1 MAVVIIS
8 LSVVALMGALITSIT
23 SSGEE
28 HSLVTLDTILKSYA
42 ETIKEQ
48 LQLQP
53 LSMPAP
59 PPSPQTFQ
67 NSCAASYSITLPTG
81 FVLPVGFDAP
91 QISSVAFWNPSSH
104 VFDSAAACTTNE
116 AAAVPDD
123 TTIQQIT
130 VTDTAANNVSDQ
142 LSLVVIDPHYIATPV
157 VVVTPS
163 PAAPTLGQ
171 AVVFTAT
178 ITVPTG
184 DPPPTGAVTWSVT
197 GPSGPL
203 MCAPGPGP
211 TTCGITASQAGPY
224 SATAN
229 VAADANYKM
238 SSGSLPSLTV
248 APATPTVT
256 LTSVTS
262 SPAGVE
268 TLTFTATVS
277 GPAGGPDFTKQL
289 NWSVSGPPGTT
300 PGCGSGSTLLS
311 GTTNPDTATCVV
323 SPTVMGSMYTATAAY
338 PVGDPNYTPASS
350 APDMAAG

>member
-23 SSGEE
+23 SSGEQ

-42 ETIKEQ
+42 ETVKEQ

-53 LSMPAP
+53 QSLPVP

-67 NSCAASYSITLPTG
+67 NSCTASYSITLPTS
-81 FVLPVGFDAP
+81 FVLPAGFDAP
-91 QISSVAFWNPSSH
+91 TISPVAFLNPISNA
-104 VFDSAAACTTNE
+104 FTDGSAACASNGDNT
-116 AAAVPDD
+116 A
-123 TTIQQIT
+123 IQQIT
-130 VTDTAANNVSDQ
+130 VTDTAANNVSDT
-142 LSLVVIDPHYIATPV
+142 LSFVVIDPHYIATPV
-157 VVVTPS
+157 VVVTAS

-203 MCAPGPGP
+203 TCAPGPGP
-211 TTCGITASQAGPY
+211 NTCGVTASQAGPY
-224 SATAN
+224 SATAD
-229 VAADANYKM
+229 VAADANYKA
-238 SSGSLPSLTV
+238 SSGSLSLTV
-248 APATPTVT
+248 ATATPTVR
-256 LTSVTS
+256 LTSATS
-262 SPAGVE
+262 SPGGVE

-277 GPAGGPDFTKQL
+277 GPTGGPDFSKQVS
-289 NWSVSGPPGTT
+289 WSVSGPPGTT
-300 PGCGSGSTLLS
+300 PGCGPGSTPLS

-323 SPTVMGSMYTATAAY
+323 SPTVMTSMYMATATY
-338 PVGDPNYTPASS
+338 PGDPNYTNASS
-350 APDMAAG
+350 TPDTVAG